1 MDDQAKIALLQK
13 VIQFNT
19 VNGNEQPL
27 AEYLKEV
34 LAQHHIDSQLVK
46 FADNRTCLVAEIGNQ
61 PGKVLAFAGHMD
73 TVATGDP
80 AKWKYPPFSGE
91 IVNGNIYGRGSVD
104 MKGGLTAMVISL
116 IQMKE
121 AGLPKHGKVRLLLS
135 VDEEVGGQGSML
147 LTQKGYADDLDA
159 MVMGEASSNQLE
171 YAHCGSFDY
180 EIESFGK
187 TAHSSRP
194 DLGINAVANLAR
206 FIDGERTAFADAQ
219 PSPVLGKVIHSVT
232 VFHGGEQLNSIPD
245 YAYLKGN
252 VRTVPECD
260 NEETQA
266 RLQKIIDQLNK
277 QGAQQRLKVVASFA
291 PVVTDPHDPF
301 INLVSDAVA
310 ATKGS
315 KPKVIVSHGA
325 TDASRYSLA
334 ERPFSFVEYG
344 PGDDRQSHQ
353 INEHLSIDDFLQAPT
368 IYQQV
373 AERFLI

>member
-1 MDDQAKIALLQK
+1 MDSQEKITLLQK

-19 VNGNEQPL
+19 VNGNEQTL
-27 AEYLKEV
+27 AEYLKGV
-34 LAQHHIDSQLVK
+34 LAKHHINSQLVK
-46 FADNRTCLVAEIGNQ
+46 FADKRTCLVAEIGDQ
-61 PGKVLAFAGHMD
+61 AGKVLAFAGHMD

-80 AKWKYPPFSGE
+80 EKWQYPPFSGQ

-116 IQMKE
+116 IQLKE

-135 VDEEVGGQGSML
+135 VDEEVGGLGSML

-187 TAHSSRP
+187 AAHSSRP
-194 DLGINAVANLAR
+194 DLGINAVANLSR
-206 FIDGERTAFADAQ
+206 FMDGERQAFDDAKV
-219 PSPVLGKVIHSVT
+219 SPVLGKVIHSVT

-252 VRTVPECD
+252 VRTVPECG

-266 RLQKIIDQLNK
+266 RLQRLIDQLNE
-277 QGAQQRLKVVASFA
+277 QGAQLRLKVIASFA
-291 PVVTDPHDPF
+291 PVVTAPQDPF
-301 INLVSDAVA
+301 INLVSDVIA
-310 ATKGS
+310 ATKGT
-315 KPKVIVSHGA
+315 KPKVVVSHGA

-334 ERPFSFVEYG
+334 KQSFSFVEYG
-344 PGDDRQSHQ
+344 PGDDNLSHQ
-353 INEHLSIDDFLQAPT
+353 LNEHLSIDDFLQAPT
-368 IYQQV
+368 IYQKI
-373 AERFLI
+373 AEKFLM